1 MVNISYILLI
11 ITGLFIAMVTDLKER
26 RIPNLL
32 TVSMTT
38 AVLIN
43 CFINKGI
50 YGLGEHLLA
59 FLFGFVF
66 YFIFYLVGAF
76 GAVDVKLIASIG
88 AIMGCKFIII
98 ASIIILLVGGIISF
112 VILAKNNELCNISKL
127 LYNFFHLL
135 LTGKITQFKRIVTS
149 PERNSYPY
157 SIAIFAGS
165 MVTIWYMYPIN

>member
-1 MVNISYILLI
+1 VILLVVV
-11 ITGLFIAMVTDLKER
+11 GLFIAMVTDLKKR

-32 TVSMTT
+32 TVSMTI
-38 AVLIN
+38 AGLIN

-76 GAVDVKLIASIG
+76 GAGDVKLIASLG
-88 AIMGCKFIII
+88 AIMGLKFILM

-112 VILAKNNELCNISKL
+112 IILAKNNGLYYISKL
-127 LYNFFHLL
+127 LYDFFNLL
-135 LTGKITQFKRIVTS
+135 FTGRIKQFKRIVTS
-149 PERNSYPY
+149 PGSNSYPY
-157 SIAIFAGS
+157 TIAIFVGS